1 MSLHISPPIEGIAV
15 NHRAAH
21 LLSARADAA
30 RSLGGL
36 PARTPA
42 ADQLSV
48 RLGHMGVVIAVSA
61 PGQTMP
67 AGAARDPAEALTEAT
82 ETILLQV
89 DPSDFNRLAGVLV
102 ENGAQEEGLSH
113 SSDPVIR
120 RLTRALNS
128 AERSN
133 KEFGGLYA
141 DALRLAIVTRL
152 LGTSAS
158 GDCLEEVDF
167 TSIDETTETARQPR
181 RPKSG
186 LPKWRLKRVA
196 AYVEENLAEPIT
208 LADMASAAGLSRMHF
223 AAQFR
228 VATGMRPHE
237 YLLRQRIER
246 AQKMLVESRDSLV
259 EIALGVG
266 FQTQAHFTTV
276 FRRFVG
282 DTPYQ
287 WRCTNRARN

>member
-1 MSLHISPPIEGIAV
+1 MSLHVSPPIEGVAV
-15 NHRAAH
+15 NHGAGH
-21 LLSARADAA
+21 LLSARAPAA
-30 RSLGGL
+30 PSFGTL
-36 PARTPA
+36 PARAPA

-61 PGQTMP
+61 PGQTAS
-67 AGAARDPAEALTEAT
+67 AGATLDPVATT
-82 ETILLQV
+82 ETIQLKV
-89 DPSDFNRLAGVLV
+89 DPSDFSRLAGALI
-102 ENGAQEEGLSH
+102 ENGAQEKGLSR

-120 RLTRALNS
+120 RLTRALS
-128 AERSN
+128 TAERSN

-158 GDCLEEVDF
+158 GDCLDEVDF

-246 AQKMLVESRDSLV
+246 AQKMLVETRDSLV

-287 WRCTNRARN
+287 WRCANRARN